1 MLRQM
6 ESLYRGIIANP
17 RFRQYGLPLVGALLG
32 IQALRSLSGW
42 LSQRALNHY
51 TSNSKWDW
59 SKELVVI
66 TGGNSG
72 IGAKI
77 VERLASR
84 GVKVIILDITEA
96 KGQLSPNISAYQV
109 DVGDLNA
116 VRVSCDRIRSEHGH
130 PTVLINNAG
139 LALDATILGISM
151 DDVQRTFSVN
161 LFSHYQLVK
170 EFLPHMI
177 ENDHGHIVTVASLAA
192 HAPRTA
198 NVAYAASK
206 AAALAFHEGLGLEL
220 ALYYD
225 AKKRLIDNGLKVS
238 MVEPEVVADAVL
250 KQLYSG
256 DSGQIVVPS
265 SLSLATGIRGW
276 PHWLHQMMLMD
287 MSTSSKAATVA
298 AMENGQQE

>member
-32 IQALRSLSGW
+32 IQALRSLRGW

-225 AKKRLIDNGLKVS
+225 AKKVRTRRVTQLLPIQS
-238 MVEPEVVADAVL
+238 QCADDA
-250 KQLYSG
+250 
-256 DSGQIVVPS
+256 
-265 SLSLATGIRGW
+265 R
-276 PHWLHQMMLMD
+276 
-287 MSTSSKAATVA
+287 
-298 AMENGQQE
+298 

>member
-32 IQALRSLSGW
+32 IQVLRSLSGW

-96 KGQLSPNISAYQV
+96 KGQLSYQV

-225 AKKRLIDNGLKVS
+225 AKKVRTRRVTQLLPIQS
-238 MVEPEVVADAVL
+238 QCADDA
-250 KQLYSG
+250 
-256 DSGQIVVPS
+256 
-265 SLSLATGIRGW
+265 R
-276 PHWLHQMMLMD
+276 
-287 MSTSSKAATVA
+287 
-298 AMENGQQE
+298 